1 MTTVSNDIN
10 HTLHVCDDTNN
21 NKSWSLGQS

>member
-1 MTTVSNDIN
+1 MTTISNDIN

-21 NKSWSLGQS
+21 NKGWSLGQS